1 MSPHQARHAL
11 LPAACCLLLAACDTD
26 LPPGSESF
34 TVGHTL
40 VRTDSALDVVGVV
53 YRLADTATVPPR
65 GAVRHWLQQLTLALD
80 DPAIQAARAPGLMP
94 VSLILE
100 TYVQPDRPD
109 TACGWIAP
117 GEQRCFTGNDAVR
130 RQVRDFLAAAPSFQ
144 PRTVGL
150 EGLSREERRRD
161 LADVYVALTK
171 GKSLDSAVMA
181 YSGYHDLRF
190 DVTLARTLTTGN
202 TTAALDPA
210 RPFGPSP
217 RIFLTPDHV
226 YNSRSYRSPNY
237 IWLALSH
244 QMVHEVV
251 RRVFV
256 QHPELLRHG
265 FPLRDAVAPEM
276 NRIGYTGL
284 FWDEAFGEQLAR
296 AVTIRV
302 LALSSPSITWAAR
315 SDALNAGMTL
325 VPWLEDALMR
335 YEQARERY
343 PTLGDFADRLALALD
358 SVPTDACQA
367 SESPGVALIGVARH
381 RAVVGW
387 MADRSPFRARRLLIG
402 DTVLAIDGDSA
413 SAAGLLTPTRQVNL
427 AWARHLPFELAMLDI
442 RRAGHDYVVQGPIRY
457 VPRQQVRIASQAR
470 RIASDT
476 LPICRWVTR
485 ARRR

>member
-1 MSPHQARHAL
+1 MHPIRHQL
-11 LPAACCLLLAACDTD
+11 LATGLLIVVAACGSD
-26 LPPGSESF
+26 LPQGTESF

-40 VRTDSALDVVGVV
+40 VRTDSVLDVVGVV
-53 YRLADTATVPPR
+53 YRLADTASIPPR
-65 GAVRHWLQQLTLALD
+65 GAVRHWLQALSLD
-80 DPAIQAARAPGLMP
+80 LDNPAIQAARAPGLMP
-94 VSLILE
+94 VSLVLE
-100 TYVQPDRPD
+100 TYVQPARAD

-117 GEQRCFTGNDAVR
+117 GVQRCFTGNDAVR
-130 RQVRDFLAAAPSFQ
+130 RQVRDFLSAAPAFR
-144 PRTVGL
+144 PRTIGL
-150 EGLSREERRRD
+150 EGLSADERRRD
-161 LADVYVALTK
+161 LADVYVALSK

-181 YSGYHDLRF
+181 YSGFRDLQF

-202 TTAALDPA
+202 TTATLDPA
-210 RPFGPSP
+210 RPYGPSP

-251 RRVFV
+251 RRIFAE
-256 QHPELLRHG
+256 HPELLRHG
-265 FPLRDAVAPEM
+265 FALRDAVAPEM
-276 NRIGYTGL
+276 NRLGYTGL
-284 FWDEAFGEQLAR
+284 FWDESFGEQLAR
-296 AVTIRV
+296 AITIRI

-315 SDALNAGMTL
+315 SDALTAGTTL

-343 PTLGDFADRLALALD
+343 PDLGAFVGELARAMD
-358 SVPTDACQA
+358 SIPTDPCQA
-367 SESPGVALIGVARH
+367 SESPGLALIGVARH

-387 MADRSPFRARRLLIG
+387 MADSSPFRARRLLLG
-402 DTVLAIDGDSA
+402 DTILTIDGDSA

-427 AWARHLPFELAMLDI
+427 AWARHLPFELGILDI
-442 RRAGHDYVVQGPIRY
+442 RRNNHDYTVQAPIRY
-457 VPRQQVRIASQAR
+457 VPRRQVRIASQQR
-470 RIASDT
+470 VVASDT

>member
-1 MSPHQARHAL
+1 MTRNRFARAV
-11 LPAACCLLLAACDTD
+11 LLAVGCPLSASCGSD
-26 LPPGSESF
+26 LPPGTESF

-53 YRLADTATVPPR
+53 YRMADTATVPPR
-65 GAVRHWLQQLTLALD
+65 GAVRHWLQTLQLALGD
-80 DPAIQAARAPGLMP
+80 SVIVAARAPGPMP

-100 TYVQPDRPD
+100 TWVQPDRPD

-130 RQVRDFLAAAPSFQ
+130 RQVRAFLDAAPSFRL
-144 PRTVGL
+144 RTVGL
-150 EGLSREERRRD
+150 EGLSAEDRRRD

-181 YSGYHDLRF
+181 YSGYHDLQF

-202 TTAALDPA
+202 TTATLDPA
-210 RPFGPSP
+210 RPYGASP

-226 YNSRSYRSPNY
+226 YNTRSYRSPNY

-251 RRVFV
+251 RRIFV
-256 QHPELLRHG
+256 EHPELLLHG
-265 FPLRDAVAPEM
+265 FALRDAVAPEM
-276 NRIGYTGL
+276 NRLGYTGL
-284 FWDEAFGEQLAR
+284 FWDESFGEQLAR
-296 AVTIRV
+296 AITIRV

-315 SDALNAGMTL
+315 SDALTAGTTM

-343 PTLGDFADRLALALD
+343 PTLGDFAGQLALALD

-367 SESPGVALIGVARH
+367 SASPGLALIGVARH

-387 MADRSPFRARRLLIG
+387 MSPASPFRTRRLLVG

-427 AWARHLPFELAMLDI
+427 AWARHLPFELGILDI
-442 RRAGHDYVVQGPIRY
+442 RRSGHDYTVQAPISY
-457 VPRQQVRIASQAR
+457 VPRRQVRVASQAR
-470 RIASDT
+470 IAPSDT